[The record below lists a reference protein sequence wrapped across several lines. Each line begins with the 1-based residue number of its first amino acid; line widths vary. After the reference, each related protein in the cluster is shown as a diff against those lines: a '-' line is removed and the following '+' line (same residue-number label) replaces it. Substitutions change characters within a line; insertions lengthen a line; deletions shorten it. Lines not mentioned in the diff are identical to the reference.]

1 MKTLLRAG
9 LTTKE
14 HLLMSP
20 FYSAGDETG
29 TQWMNGA
36 AISFVY
42 PFIKLSVSLGCVRA
56 RPLSLFN

>member
-20 FYSAGDETG
+20 LYTAGDETG
-29 TQWMNGA
+29 TQWLNGA

-42 PFIKLSVSLGCVRA
+42 PFITFQLV
-56 RPLSLFN
+56 